1 MPKITIIDY
10 GLGNLRSVEK
20 AVEKVGG
27 VPQISSN
34 PKDMEE
40 ADGIILPGVGA
51 FRDAQA
57 NILRLKSSLLEQV
70 NAGKPILGICLGLQ
84 LLFTESTEGGTYRGL
99 DIIKGKVIRFQ
110 EGLKVP
116 HMGWN
121 TLHFIDGDCPLIENV
136 HSKPYVYFV
145 HSYYGAAEN
154 EEDIVAETDYG
165 ITFPSI
171 VSKENVFATQFH
183 PEKSGKTG
191 LRIMSNFVGI
201 TRR

>member
-27 VPQISSN
+27 MPQISRN
-34 PKDMEE
+34 IKDIEE

-57 NILRLKSSLLEQV
+57 NIMGLKSSLLEQV
-70 NAGKPILGICLGLQ
+70 NAGKPLLGICLGLQ
-84 LLFTESTEGGTYRGL
+84 LLFTKSTEGGTFRGL

-121 TLHFIDGDCPLIENV
+121 TLNIIDGDCPLIENV
-136 HSKPYVYFV
+136 RSKPYVYFV
-145 HSYYGAAEN
+145 HSYYGVAEN

-171 VSKENVFATQFH
+171 VFKENVFATQFH
-183 PEKSGKTG
+183 PEKSGLTG
-191 LRIMSNFVGI
+191 LRIISNFVGI